1 MYVYLWSSGL
11 VAGAFALCPAH
22 LFTLGSLSPP
32 LLYVSEDPDD
42 ETRIHS
48 GGKANSWPIISLIA
62 EIWHWLQIFSQSCSE
77 AKVDGSQ
84 PHSLKALPCSP
95 LSLLYCPVVGC
106 VEWAELPILL
116 DT

>member
-1 MYVYLWSSGL
+1 MYVSLWSSGL

-62 EIWHWLQIFSQSCSE
+62 EIWHWLHFLRAAARQRWM
-77 AKVDGSQ
+77 G
-84 PHSLKALPCSP
+84 PNPTP
-95 LSLLYCPVVGC
+95 
-106 VEWAELPILL
+106 
-116 DT
+116 